1 MKVSVAERPP
11 CTVWT
16 YSRLGWIVLRPPN
29 EELSTVRTGG
39 AKLKAVRG
47 EYGTG
52 KTFFSCWMSESG
64 CGGLIWR

>member
-1 MKVSVAERPP
+1 MHSLDLLAVGLDRFKAP
-11 CTVWT
+11 
-16 YSRLGWIVLRPPN
+16 LN
-29 EELSTVRTGG
+29 EELNTVRTGG